1 MDMTAAPPKDVTGEK
16 PAAGLFGSRAWR
28 IIRNSLVGIFATLFI
43 IWLVLFITKGR
54 FLKQP
59 FESVTTRMAGRDVKV
74 GGDFQLYFAPLKIK
88 FYAEGLSIANPKW
101 ATRPNLFQAQKI
113 DMRVS
118 PLSLLFGN
126 RRIYWLD
133 LTGGSGDLEWNAGH
147 TANTWTFA
155 DTGAKPFKLP
165 RIDRA
170 AVVGTKVRYV
180 DPRMRL
186 LADLGIDPI
195 AATNKQID
203 KAVELR
209 GTGQIR
215 DTPFRLAAQLM
226 SPDATLDRG
235 ENKLVA
241 RAWAAGNVID
251 VAGTLPSATDI
262 EDVPLRMRAR
272 GRNLAELL
280 GIIGVV
286 LPNTRDYA
294 LRAQLVKDGAEYRF
308 THMTGRFGDS
318 DLAGR
323 LTIVNGERL
332 RLDAALATRQLDII
346 DAAPFIGYNPDIVAA
361 KGAVA
366 AAAATGAAPQR
377 VLPDAALPV
386 AELQR
391 FDAGLHW
398 TIQDIKSR
406 NVPISH
412 VDLTLAL
419 DRGRLALSPL
429 SFAMARGNVASDLI
443 FDTRSR
449 PALDTYDIRLS
460 PTPMGRLLA
469 GYGVDESGT
478 TGTIKGRIQL
488 KGRGD
493 TIHDSLASATGRIAF
508 IMPNGSFWTRNA
520 QLSELD
526 IGTFVQKMFE
536 HKLKEPVQINCG
548 LIAFTVH
555 DGVAAADPIIIDTK
569 KNVILGR
576 GGLSFKNES
585 LDLALRADG
594 KQFSLFSAQS
604 PVGLNGYFAKPS
616 IQVISPE
623 LLARAGGGVGLGA
636 VASPLA
642 AILAFV
648 DIGDAKSAA
657 CGPILAGAH
666 AQAMRTT
673 KGKPRDD
680 VGNGTTAKS
689 ESGKESPADRKKQ
702 KKKFLGIF

>member
-1 MDMTAAPPKDVTGEK
+1 MDTTVAASKDVTDAK
-16 PAAGLFGSRAWR
+16 PVVGFFGGRIWR
-28 IIRNSLVGIFATLFI
+28 TIRNLLVGALATIFI

-54 FLKQP
+54 FLKRS

-88 FYAEGLSIANPKW
+88 FYAEGLSVANPKW
-101 ATRPNLFQAQKI
+101 ATKPNLFQAQKI

-118 PLSLLFGN
+118 PLSLIFGK
-126 RRIYWLD
+126 RRVYWLD
-133 LTGGSGDLEWNAGH
+133 LTGGSADLEWNAAH
-147 TANTWTFA
+147 STNTWTFA
-155 DTGAKPFKLP
+155 DTGGKPFELP

-170 AVVGTKVRYV
+170 MIVGTKVRYI

-186 LADLGIDPI
+186 LADLGIEPI
-195 AATNKQID
+195 AATNKQIG
-203 KAVELR
+203 KAVELH
-209 GTGQIR
+209 GTGQVR
-215 DTPFRLAAQLM
+215 NTPFRLVAQLM

-241 RAWAAGNVID
+241 RARAAGNVID

-262 EDVPLRMRAR
+262 ENVPLRMRAR
-272 GRNLAELL
+272 GRNLADLL

-286 LPNTRDYA
+286 LPNTRDYS
-294 LRAQLVKDGAEYRF
+294 LRAQLVKDGPEYRF
-308 THMTGRFGDS
+308 THLAGHFGDS

-332 RLDAALATRQLDII
+332 RLDSVLATRQLDIV

-391 FDAGLHW
+391 FDAGLRW

-478 TGTIKGRIQL
+478 SGTIKGRIQL

-493 TIHDSLASATGRIAF
+493 TIHDSLATASGRVAF
-508 IMPNGSFWTRNA
+508 IMPSGSFWTRNA

-526 IGTFVQKMFE
+526 IGTFIQKMFE

-548 LIAFTVH
+548 LIAFTVR

-585 LDLALRADG
+585 LDLAFRADG

-642 AILAFV
+642 AILAFI

-689 ESGKESPADRKKQ
+689 ESGKESVADRRKQ